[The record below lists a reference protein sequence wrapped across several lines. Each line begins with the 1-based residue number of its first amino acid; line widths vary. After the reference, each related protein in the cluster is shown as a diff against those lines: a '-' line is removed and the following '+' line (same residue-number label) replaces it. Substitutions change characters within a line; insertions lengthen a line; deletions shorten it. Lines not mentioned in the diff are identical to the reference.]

1 MARRLLL
8 FGALFGLLDL
18 GGSLVVSDIVGHSAV
33 ALGAAVVAGLV
44 MLRRDGKRPGAL
56 GFYLHR
62 DALPEAGFGVALGT
76 VVAATA
82 LILIA
87 ATGGVRWQG
96 EAGDLVS
103 WLVGAGAALAL
114 LALPAAAEE
123 ALFRG
128 YPMQLIAAEKGPVL
142 ALWLM
147 SAGFAAVHVWNPGV
161 TGLGVVNILAAGLLL
176 GVVYLKTGSL
186 WWATGAHLGWNWAL
200 GYLGDLPV
208 SGLELMDAPLVM
220 SVVSGPTWLSGGSF
234 GPEGSALTAVALL
247 CTAGF
252 LWRARWLSPGQG
264 ALESQPL
271 AFGPAAA
278 PGAVSP
284 ALEEG

>member
-1 MARRLLL
+1 M

-18 GGSLVVSDIVGHSAV
+18 GGSLWVSDIVGRSTV

-44 MLRRDGKRPGAL
+44 MLRRDGKRLGAL

-62 DALPEAGFGVALGT
+62 DALPEVSYGLALGT
-76 VVAATA
+76 VVAAIA
-82 LILIA
+82 MILIA
-87 ATGGVRWQG
+87 AAGGVGWQA
-96 EAGDLVS
+96 EAGDVTS
-103 WLVGAGAALAL
+103 WLMGAGGALAL

-128 YPMQLIAAEKGPVL
+128 YPMQLIAAEKGPVP

-147 SAGFAAVHVWNPGV
+147 SVAFAAAHAWNPGV
-161 TGLGVVNILAAGLLL
+161 TGLGVINILAAGLVL

-208 SGLELMDAPLVM
+208 SGLELMDAPLVRAIPA
-220 SVVSGPTWLSGGSF
+220 GPAWLSGGEF
-234 GPEGSALTAVALL
+234 GPEGSVLTAIALL
-247 CTAGF
+247 SAAGF
-252 LWRARWLSPGQG
+252 LWRMKWLVPGRG
-264 ALESQPL
+264 ALSNEPL
-271 AFGPAAA
+271 ALGTAAA
-278 PGAVSP
+278 AATASA
-284 ALEEG
+284 ALE